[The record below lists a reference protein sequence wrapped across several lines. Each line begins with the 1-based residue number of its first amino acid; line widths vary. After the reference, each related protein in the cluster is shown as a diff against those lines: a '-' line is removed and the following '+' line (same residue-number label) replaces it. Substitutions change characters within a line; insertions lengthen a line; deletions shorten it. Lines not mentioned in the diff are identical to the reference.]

1 MKKIIIS
8 LLIMMSIPTICSSQN
23 IWNQDSVVTI
33 TSKQLKEANLIFIE
47 HKKLLNENNLLY
59 KQIDNYRKDSCL
71 LIQLDSINNVKI
83 NDYKNLVTKREKCIK
98 SLEKDLS
105 KSNKRSIWT
114 GISGLVI
121 GLLFTFIK

>member
-1 MKKIIIS
+1 M
-8 LLIMMSIPTICSSQN
+8 CFSQN
-23 IWNQDSVVTI
+23 TWNQDSVVTI

-47 HKKLLNENNLLY
+47 HKKLLKENNLLY

-83 NDYKNLVTKREKCIK
+83 NDYKDLVSKQEKCIS
-98 SLEKDLS
+98 SLEKKLS

>member
-47 HKKLLNENNLLY
+47 HKKLLNEDNLLY
-59 KQIDNYRKDSCL
+59 KQIDNYRKDSCI
-71 LIQLDSINNVKI
+71 LIQLDSIKNVKI
-83 NDYKNLVTKREKCIK
+83 NDYKNLVTKQEKCIK

>member
-83 NDYKNLVTKREKCIK
+83 NDYKNLVTKQEKCIT

>member
-1 MKKIIIS
+1 M
-8 LLIMMSIPTICSSQN
+8 
-23 IWNQDSVVTI
+23 
-33 TSKQLKEANLIFIE
+33 KEANLIFIE

-83 NDYKNLVTKREKCIK
+83 NDYKNLVTKQEK

>member
-83 NDYKNLVTKREKCIK
+83 NDYKNLVTKQEKCIT
-98 SLEKDLS
+98 SLKKDLS

>member
-1 MKKIIIS
+1 
-8 LLIMMSIPTICSSQN
+8 MSIPTICSSQN

-83 NDYKNLVTKREKCIK
+83 NDYKNLVTKQEKCIT

>member
-59 KQIDNYRKDSCL
+59 KLIDNYRKDSCL

-83 NDYKNLVTKREKCIK
+83 NDYKNLVTKQEKCIT

>member
-1 MKKIIIS
+1 M
-8 LLIMMSIPTICSSQN
+8 
-23 IWNQDSVVTI
+23 
-33 TSKQLKEANLIFIE
+33 KEANLIFIE

-83 NDYKNLVTKREKCIK
+83 NNYKNLVTKQEKCIK

>member
-1 MKKIIIS
+1 MRKILMS
-8 LLIMMSIPTICSSQN
+8 LLIMMWIPITCFSQN
-23 IWNQDSVVTI
+23 TWNQDSVVTI

-47 HKKLLNENNLLY
+47 HKKLLKENDLLY

-83 NDYKNLVTKREKCIK
+83 NDYKDLVSKQEKCIS
-98 SLEKDLS
+98 SLEKKLS